1 MFSYFCVESEVYES
15 KNDMKESEWKK
26 FKRLKELC
34 LEKFSEEIMSEVEN
48 ICKSSELSAYERY
61 INLYKLIQK
70 KDREMVDVFNGLSRS
85 RAFIQLLQMYRLGLV
100 EEKYLDEFENETKEK
115 IREIANLDW

>member
-1 MFSYFCVESEVYES
+1 
-15 KNDMKESEWKK
+15 MKESEWKK